1 MIKVR
6 GDSFVPDGT
15 LTRRGANPAMNRWA
29 IFFRPPGW
37 VRGWLTFMVLNWWFL
52 DLKGATHCDL
62 VLLGAGWVDSWRSK
76 VGLTRT
82 DSDLG

>member
-62 VLLGAGWVDSWRSK
+62 GDLAVDGWIGALKG
-76 VGLTRT
+76 RT
-82 DSDLG
+82 DSD

>member
-1 MIKVR
+1 MMIKVR

-37 VRGWLTFMVLNWWFL
+37 VRGWLTFMVWNWWFL

-62 VLLGAGWVDSWRSK
+62 VRLWRWMGGFVALK
-76 VGLTRT
+76 GRT
-82 DSDLG
+82 DSD